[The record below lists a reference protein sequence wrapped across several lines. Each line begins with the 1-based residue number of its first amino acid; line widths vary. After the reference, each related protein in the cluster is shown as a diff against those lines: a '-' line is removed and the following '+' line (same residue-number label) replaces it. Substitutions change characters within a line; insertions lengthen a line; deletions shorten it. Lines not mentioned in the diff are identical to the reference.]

1 MFKKKQPPATTGR
14 RVTQPTQRGPV
25 FSYAN
30 SRSVREDTARRS
42 GVEQPEQPRR
52 LPKFA
57 WRKRLP
63 SLALLLAITV
73 LAVASVQLSSTP
85 KLAVVGDSEGQVFL
99 RDKSTY
105 EQAASTLFTSFFNRN
120 KLTVDTTAVAAEMRQ
135 KFPELTV
142 VSVSL
147 PIVGNQPTVYIQP
160 ASPSLILV
168 ANSGMY
174 LLDSNGRAL
183 VAANQVTDLKKL
195 QVPVVQDQSGL
206 PVALGKVVLPKNT
219 VRFISEV
226 TEQLRVKKLPITSI
240 ALPAGKNEMQV
251 RLKGVGYYVK
261 FNLYGNAR
269 EEAGAFLA
277 VKKYT
282 ESRGIRPG
290 QYIDVR
296 VENKA
301 YYK

>member
-30 SRSVREDTARRS
+30 SRSVRDDPIRRS
-42 GVEQPEQPRR
+42 GGEQAEQPKRPPR
-52 LPKFA
+52 FA

-63 SLALLLAITV
+63 TLAVMLAIV
-73 LAVASVQLSSTP
+73 ILAVSILQVGNTP
-85 KLAVVGDSEGQVFL
+85 TLVIVGDSENEVFL
-99 RDKSTY
+99 RDKKTY
-105 EQAASTLFTSFFNRN
+105 EQAASSLFAPFLNRN
-120 KLTVDTTAVAAEMRQ
+120 KLTVDTAGITAEMQR
-135 KFPELTV
+135 KFPELSV

-147 PIVGNQPTVYIQP
+147 PVAGSQPTVYIQP
-160 ASPSLILV
+160 ASPALILV
-168 ANSGMY
+168 SNDGMY
-174 LLDSNGRAL
+174 LLDGNGRAL
-183 VAANQVTDLKKL
+183 VTANQVADLKKL
-195 QVPVVQDQSGL
+195 HVPVVQDESGL
-206 PVALGKVVLPKNT
+206 PVQLGKIVLPRQT
-219 VRFISEV
+219 VSFIREV
-226 TEQLRVKKLPITSI
+226 AEQLRAKKLSAT
-240 ALPAGKNEMQV
+240 AMTLPAGANEMRV
-251 RLKGVGYYVK
+251 RLKGVGYFIK

-282 ESRGIRPG
+282 ESHGIRPG